1 MPDLLAL
8 HALIG
13 TDTLAAI
20 FGIAKIKTLKVARTA
35 RLPLHSIGDTQTDE
49 AIVLEKATLF
59 ILACYGKG
67 SSGCASMS
75 EARIKMWR
83 KKTGI
88 GAALKLCCLPPR
100 HLVKISN
107 LLTCRIHTGRHQL
120 KAQCPLSMP

>member
-1 MPDLLAL
+1 M
-8 HALIG
+8 
-13 TDTLAAI
+13 
-20 FGIAKIKTLKVARTA
+20 ARTA

-88 GAALKLCCLPPR
+88 GAALKLCCLPPITEAFSENFKPA
-100 HLVKISN
+100 HLQDTHWKASIEGTVPPIDA
-107 LLTCRIHTGRHQL
+107 LTLVGSTTD
-120 KAQCPLSMP
+120 PT